1 MVILNSYR
9 EVAPDLNRLNNSR
22 LNDMA
27 RAEITV
33 IEFVFR
39 VARVHSHAENNVG
52 LFFSQFYSMR

>member
-52 LFFSQFYSMR
+52 LFFS